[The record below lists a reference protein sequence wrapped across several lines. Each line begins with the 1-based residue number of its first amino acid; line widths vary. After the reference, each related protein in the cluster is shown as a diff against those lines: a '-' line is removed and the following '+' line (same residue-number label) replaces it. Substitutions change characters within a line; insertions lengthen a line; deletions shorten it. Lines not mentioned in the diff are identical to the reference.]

1 MKMDN
6 TPHEVK
12 DFLELVKALGEA
24 VENDLAEEKYYLE
37 EYLQQKYNIP
47 PMASTTTNA
56 APADPSNAGGSDAAA
71 NPAGADTTTPADG
84 STPAN
89 PNPGGTPDPNNPTG

>member
-1 MKMDN
+1 MDN
-6 TPHEVK
+6 TPNEVK

-24 VENDLAEEKYYLE
+24 VENSLPEEKYYLE

-56 APADPSNAGGSDAAA
+56 APTDPNASGSDAVA
-71 NPAGADTTTPADG
+71 NPASADTT
-84 STPAN
+84 TPAN
-89 PNPGGTPDPNNPTG
+89 PNPGETPTDPNNPTG